1 MTIRFLQPEMTAWLS
16 VVPVMAGLWLIHFL
30 YKYRARRRSAV
41 QSRFRPLS
49 RRSSWRGDLLML
61 VLGMTATGLLGL
73 ALMRPQLLLERRTP
87 EFERQ
92 DLILILDRSVS
103 MKARDVRPSRAERA
117 LTEIKNFLQRKP
129 ETIDRVG
136 LVGFAGTSLVL
147 SYLTSDVGSIL
158 FYLDWIAD
166 DPAVMYGTDMGAALT
181 SALDVV
187 RRDEQPTRKLFLV
200 ISDGEDQGTTLPQAI
215 TAVRAQRIRV
225 HTIGIGSAQE
235 SMIPVRFPGQ
245 RETFLQDDA
254 GVVLKTMFNEA
265 SLRSLAAATGGRYL
279 RSATGGELRAALEEI
294 AGAEQVQTGWRTT
307 TEYRDVHMILLAA
320 AGLAAAALVALL

>member
-1 MTIRFLQPEMTAWLS
+1 MTIRFLQPEMANWLF
-16 VVPVMAGLWLIHFL
+16 VVPVVAVLWAIHFL
-30 YKYRARRRSAV
+30 YKYRARRRTAV
-41 QSRFRPLS
+41 QPRFRSLS
-49 RRSSWRGDLLML
+49 RRSTWRGDAF
-61 VLGMTATGLLGL
+61 VLFLALIGTGLTGL
-73 ALMRPQLLLERRTP
+73 ALMRPQVLLEHRTP

-129 ETIDRVG
+129 ETIDRIG

-147 SYLTSDVGSIL
+147 SYLSNDVGSIL

-166 DPAVMYGTDMGAALT
+166 DTAVMYGTDMGAALT
-181 SALDVV
+181 SALEIV

-225 HTIGIGSAQE
+225 HAIGIGSAQE
-235 SMIPVRFPGQ
+235 SVIPVSLPGQ
-245 RETFLQDDA
+245 RETFLEDEA
-254 GVVLKTMFNEA
+254 GRLMKTRFNEA
-265 SLRSLAAATGGRYL
+265 SLRGLAAGTGGRYL
-279 RSATGGELRAALEEI
+279 RSATGGELRPALEEI
-294 AGAEQVQTGWRTT
+294 AGVDRVQTGWRTS
-307 TEYRDVHMILLAA
+307 TEYRDIYVILLAA